1 MMRVEMSNTVK
12 WIIVIHDSEVLRAS
26 RIVSVGIRR

>member
-12 WIIVIHDSEVLRAS
+12 WIIVIHDSEVLEQAGLL
-26 RIVSVGIRR
+26 V